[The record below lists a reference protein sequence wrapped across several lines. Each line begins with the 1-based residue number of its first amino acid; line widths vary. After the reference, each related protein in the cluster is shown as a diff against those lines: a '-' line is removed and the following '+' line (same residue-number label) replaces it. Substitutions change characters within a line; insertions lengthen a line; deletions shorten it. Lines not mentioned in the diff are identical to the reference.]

1 MRISLLETRNI
12 GACDDE
18 PFFRYLFPLP
28 VSRCSKSKKSKSL
41 FLKTGHLR
49 SHVARKPEV
58 VFTRALQ
65 RLTEDGQFCSEQK
78 IACRYS
84 VKPIFGDFSNLVNSV
99 ITCATCMTSSDLTGH
114 LWHLGSPEM
123 ARSTEDSH
131 AHNISKNQRN

>member
-12 GACDDE
+12 AAWLDGAD
-18 PFFRYLFPLP
+18 FRYLFPLP

-41 FLKTGHLR
+41 FSKTGQLG

-58 VFTRALQ
+58 VFTRSLQ

-84 VKPIFGDFSNLVNSV
+84 VKAIFGDFSNFVNLV
-99 ITCATCMTSSDLTGH
+99 ITCPTGMTSSDLTGH
-114 LWHLGSPEM
+114 LWHLGSPEI
-123 ARSTEDSH
+123 AHSTEDSH
-131 AHNISKNQRN
+131 AHNMSKNQRN